1 MLQNRANSENLE
13 KILDIKN
20 MFLFLM
26 LDDAEQNI
34 IEQKMLQKIKKAL

>member
-26 LDDAEQNI
+26 LDDAE
-34 IEQKMLQKIKKAL
+34 